1 MLLFAFPPPHLSSH
15 SDNLP
20 SCVVVTMS
28 DSGEDVLTSEQG
40 AGPAV
45 SARVAKLAQDIYD
58 EFQNIIG
65 TLQ

>member
-1 MLLFAFPPPHLSSH
+1 
-15 SDNLP
+15 
-20 SCVVVTMS
+20 MS

-65 TLQ
+65 TLQW